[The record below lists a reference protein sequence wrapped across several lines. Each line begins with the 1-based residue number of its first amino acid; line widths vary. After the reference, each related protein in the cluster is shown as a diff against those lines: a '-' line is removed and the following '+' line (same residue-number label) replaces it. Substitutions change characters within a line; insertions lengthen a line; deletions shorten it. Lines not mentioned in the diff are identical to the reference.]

1 MIQICRKILAMKNL
15 CTLLILFCTFSFS
28 LQAQQTKK
36 VLFIGN
42 SYTAVNNLP
51 GMLSSIATSMGNI
64 LIQDN
69 NTPGG
74 YTFYA
79 HSTNATTISK
89 INSNDWDYVVLQEQ
103 SQLPSFPPA
112 QVASDVYPYA
122 DSLNRMIQE
131 NDSCTRTMFYMT
143 WGRKNGD
150 ASNCAFYTPVCTY
163 DGMQGR
169 LRASY
174 LEMANDLD
182 AEVAPVGAVWKKF
195 RTDFPSVELYN
206 PDESH
211 PSIHGTYL
219 AACTF
224 YASIYHESPVGAF
237 VPVGIS
243 VQEASDIQNTVNSI
257 VFDSLDIWRIDT
269 TTVNADF
276 IFSNIIND
284 SYNFTPN
291 YINGDSYYWDFG
303 SGISDT
309 TLSGEILN
317 HNFPGDGIY
326 PVTLI
331 VQRKCDFDTVS
342 QNVVI
347 SPFNSIHEM
356 DENEIYFYPN
366 PANDYLQVESKNN
379 TEIFIYDLSGKIIL
393 QQTTSRGKT
402 IIPILNLSN
411 GNYFIRFV
419 SEEKSQI
426 KKLSV
431 LK

>member
-1 MIQICRKILAMKNL
+1 MKRNL
-15 CTLLILFCTFSFS
+15 TFFLLFIFCSVVHS
-28 LQAQQTKK
+28 QETKK
-36 VLFIGN
+36 VLFLGN

-51 GMLSSIATSMGNI
+51 SLVSSIATSLGDV
-64 LIQDN
+64 LIYDS

-74 YTFYA
+74 YTFNG
-79 HSTNATTISK
+79 HSTNTTSIAK
-89 INSNDWDYVVLQEQ
+89 INSNNWDYVVLQEQ

-112 QVASDVYPYA
+112 QVANDVYPYA
-122 DSLNRMIQE
+122 DSLNRMILE

-150 ASNCAFYTPVCTY
+150 ASNCPFYTPVCTY

-182 AEVAPVGAVWKKF
+182 AEVSPVGAVWKKF
-195 RTDFPSVELYN
+195 RTDFPLVELYN

-211 PSIHGTYL
+211 PSIHGSYL

-224 YASIYHESPVGAF
+224 YASIYHKSPIGAF
-237 VPVGIS
+237 VPVGVS
-243 VQEASDIQNTVNSI
+243 AQEASDIQNTVENI
-257 VFDSLDIWRIDT
+257 VFDSLNIWRIDT
-269 TTVNADF
+269 TTVSADF
-276 IFSNIIND
+276 NYVNVIND
-284 SYNFTPN
+284 SYDFTPA
-291 YINGDSYYWDFG
+291 YANGDFYYWDFG

-317 HNFPGDGIY
+317 HNFPGDGTY

-342 QNVVI
+342 QNIII
-347 SPFNSIHEM
+347 SPFNSISEFE
-356 DENEIYFYPN
+356 ENEIHIYPN
-366 PANDYLQVESKNN
+366 PANDYLQVESKNSM
-379 TEIFIYDLSGKIIL
+379 EIFIYDWTGRIL
-393 QQTTSRGKT
+393 FQQSISIGKT
-402 IIPILNLSN
+402 MIPILNLSS

-426 KKLSV
+426 QKLSIV
-431 LK
+431 K